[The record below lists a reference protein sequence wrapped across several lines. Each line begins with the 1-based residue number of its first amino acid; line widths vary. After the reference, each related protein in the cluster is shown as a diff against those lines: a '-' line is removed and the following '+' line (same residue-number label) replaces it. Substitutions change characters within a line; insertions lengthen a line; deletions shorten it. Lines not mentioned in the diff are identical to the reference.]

1 MCVEEFELAFGET
14 GSVLGFHTEGSIS
27 TFVTERVRSIVVE
40 LINLFQNWHDL
51 LGLPCRQSSRCGQS
65 GRNHDQR

>member
-1 MCVEEFELAFGET
+1 
-14 GSVLGFHTEGSIS
+14 
-27 TFVTERVRSIVVE
+27 
-40 LINLFQNWHDL
+40 LFQNWHDL